1 MKHINA
7 LLNSAQETN
16 LQVLLQDALIRA
28 DLPEG
33 FPLSVEEIEELEE
46 VLF

>member
-7 LLNSAQETN
+7 LLNKDQATN
-16 LQVLLQDALIRA
+16 LEVLLQDALIRA

-33 FPLSVEEIEELEE
+33 FPLSVEEIEELQE
-46 VLF
+46 LL